1 MNQVSIYTKKG
12 CSKCDHLKGLLKDVQ
27 GIIVATKDIDYP
39 ENANWM
45 KSRDLN
51 TVPILAIYDENGKEL
66 VVTFG
71 FTKGNIANK
80 FKQHTGGEI
89 FV

>member
-12 CSKCDHLKGLLKDVQ
+12 CSKCDHLKGILKDQ
-27 GIIVATKDIDYP
+27 QNVAVAIKDVDFP

-45 KSRDLN
+45 RLRNLN
-51 TVPILAIYDENGKEL
+51 TVPILVIYDENGKEL
-66 VVTFG
+66 TVTFG
-71 FTKGNIANK
+71 FTRGNIANK
-80 FKQHTGGEI
+80 YKQHTGGEI